1 MKMKFKTTFFR
12 ITLLAFGLAILFS
25 FAGEP
30 KVRIAFMGDSITIGS
45 GLKNA
50 KVECYPSKF
59 SELLKGKYGDKYE
72 VGNFAVSGR
81 TMLRHGDYPLWN
93 EPQFTEALK
102 FKPDVVY
109 IMLGTNDTKPQN
121 WDKFGNEF
129 AVDYQTMIDTFKS
142 VNPNVHFI
150 LAFPPP
156 AFKVQWGI
164 RDSVII
170 HGVSPV
176 VKEMIETNGTYSID
190 YYQPL
195 KESSNLFPDA
205 IHPNAEGAK
214 EMAELLFQKWNS
226 IQESSGN

>member
-1 MKMKFKTTFFR
+1 MKKF
-12 ITLLAFGLAILFS
+12 LVLA
-25 FAGEP
+25 
-30 KVRIAFMGDSITIGS
+30 VVIAFLLSLKSAPVKVAFLGDSITIGS

-50 KVECYPSKF
+50 REECYPSQFAKLMK
-59 SELLKGKYGDKYE
+59 EKYGDKYE

-93 EPQFTEALK
+93 EPQFKQALN

-129 AVDYQTMIDTFKS
+129 AKDYQAMIDTFKT
-142 VNPNVHFI
+142 VNPEVKFI

-156 AFKVQWGI
+156 AFKVKWGI

-170 HGVSPV
+170 HGVNPV
-176 VKEMIETNGTYSID
+176 IREMVGKNSTYSVD
-190 YYQPL
+190 FYKPL
-195 KESSNLFPDA
+195 ENSSALFPDA
-205 IHPNAEGAK
+205 IHPNAKGAGI
-214 EMAELLFQKWNS
+214 MADILYKYFINSSISEL
-226 IQESSGN
+226 

>member
-1 MKMKFKTTFFR
+1 MRKFL
-12 ITLLAFGLAILFS
+12 ILALVTAFLVSLKSAAL
-25 FAGEP
+25 
-30 KVRIAFMGDSITIGS
+30 KIAFLGDSITIGS

-50 KVECYPSKF
+50 KEECYPSQF
-59 SELLKGKYGDKYE
+59 AHLLQSKYGDSYQ

-93 EPQFTEALK
+93 EPQFKQALA

-121 WDKFGNEF
+121 WDKYGNEF
-129 AVDYQTMIDTFKS
+129 ANDYQAMIDTFKS
-142 VNPNVHFI
+142 INPETKFI

-170 HGVSPV
+170 HGVNPV
-176 VKEMIETNGTYSID
+176 ISEMVSKNHSFSID

-195 KESSNLFPDA
+195 KNKSSLFPDH
-205 IHPNAEGAK
+205 IHPNAEGA
-214 EMAELLFQKWNS
+214 EVMATILNKYFINAIISEQW
-226 IQESSGN
+226 Q